1 MSKII
6 IVDEFDRDAVQ
17 RADVECSA
25 RMNLITYLIKND
37 IGLDNA
43 RFQEYQNDYTKSFG
57 AFEMA
62 KKNLETKYLS
72 GKNVSSWSLDYATC
86 ELSYE

>member
-6 IVDEFDRDAVQ
+6 IVDEIDRDAVQ

-25 RMNLITYLIKND
+25 RMNLISYLIKND
-37 IGLDNA
+37 IGLENA
-43 RFQEYQNDYTKSFG
+43 RFQEYQAGYTESFRD
-57 AFEMA
+57 FELA

-86 ELSYE
+86 ELRYE

>member
-6 IVDEFDRDAVQ
+6 IVDEFDRDTVQ

-43 RFQEYQNDYTKSFG
+43 RFQEYQNDYTKSFET
-57 AFEMA
+57 FEMA

>member
-6 IVDEFDRDAVQ
+6 IVDEFDRDVVQ

-37 IGLDNA
+37 IGLDNT